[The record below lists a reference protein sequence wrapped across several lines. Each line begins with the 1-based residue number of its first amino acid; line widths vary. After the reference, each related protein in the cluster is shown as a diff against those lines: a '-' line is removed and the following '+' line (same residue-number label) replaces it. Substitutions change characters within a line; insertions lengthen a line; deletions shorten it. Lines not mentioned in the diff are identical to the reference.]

1 MLEAFDAANPRHAQ
15 KGPAV
20 TAPAEAKTTEI
31 ALHAVVRATRGY
43 LGTSHDLLAT
53 IRDEVLPD
61 PDKRRG

>member
-1 MLEAFDAANPRHAQ
+1 M
-15 KGPAV
+15 

-31 ALHAVVRATRGY
+31 ALHAVVPATRGC
-43 LGTSHDLLAT
+43 LGSSHDLLAT